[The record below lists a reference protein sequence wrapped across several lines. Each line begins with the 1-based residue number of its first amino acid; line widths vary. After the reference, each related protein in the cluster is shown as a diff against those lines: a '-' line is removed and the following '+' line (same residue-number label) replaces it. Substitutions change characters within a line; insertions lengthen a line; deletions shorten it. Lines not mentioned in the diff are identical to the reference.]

1 MAAAAVVTALA
12 LGLGVVTTFW
22 TRAEEARRRAEAE
35 SQRREA
41 AQLVSLGRLR
51 LETHPMGALA
61 HAIASLERIDNE
73 PARRLALEALW
84 RGPASFVVSDV
95 AAHTPAWSPDGR
107 WLAVGGL
114 GEMVLFDQDGRR
126 RPLVSGGERPKTF
139 SEDSTQLITVPSSGN
154 GVFNVRSVP
163 DGALV
168 RTIEHD
174 PEGDVLLLPG
184 GSLLT
189 ADFNAEQTSATLGLR
204 TLEED
209 EDRRLGRWRPGRF
222 VDCHFDPFGRW
233 VVWAAGGQLLLQRY
247 DDLDGRP
254 RVIGRHAGD
263 VVVTTGP
270 WRDRVATSNAAG
282 EVRLWN
288 TESGGLVRA
297 FQSPASARWVTLDPR
312 GRFLATAPLPPD
324 APPGS
329 FVLFDIQAPRGAESV
344 PLIGSET
351 AGSLMNLQFDPKGR
365 WLASTHN
372 ARLALW
378 NLASRRAFTLR
389 GKGQMAG
396 AAVAFTPDGRL
407 LSTSHEGVVR
417 LWALFHEE
425 GDEVRV
431 LYSRTQKLTEKVVG
445 GFVAVD
451 GQGRAIVG
459 TQFGLFHALPLDGG
473 AASTYQMET
482 SDGRQTVGY
491 PALDPAGRRLAVV
504 SRVRGRP
511 ETASLRILDL
521 QTWAHHDL
529 RAEPAPGEGCPDL
542 LEKVGPGDPPLW
554 LPDGRL
560 VSNGATGFRLW
571 DLETGE
577 NRLLHAC
584 RPGHEFVTK
593 LVATPDSRTVFSLT
607 YPLSGDDALDVS
619 AITAWDLETGT
630 PREITSHGT
639 RVKSLALDPSGAILV
654 TGSADGVV
662 RVGPVSG
669 EEPHLLYGHGQEIH
683 DVAVSPDGRWIASI
697 SDDAIRIWPMP
708 DGPPL
713 HTLPYEELLAKLQ
726 AQTNLRVAADATAA
740 SGYTVEKG
748 PLPPWAVPPVW

>member
-1 MAAAAVVTALA
+1 M
-12 LGLGVVTTFW
+12 
-22 TRAEEARRRAEAE
+22 
-35 SQRREA
+35 
-41 AQLVSLGRLR
+41 
-51 LETHPMGALA
+51 
-61 HAIASLERIDNE
+61 
-73 PARRLALEALW
+73 
-84 RGPASFVVSDV
+84 
-95 AAHTPAWSPDGR
+95 
-107 WLAVGGL
+107 
-114 GEMVLFDQDGRR
+114 
-126 RPLVSGGERPKTF
+126 SGGERPKTF

-209 EDRRLGRWRPGRF
+209 EGRRLGRWRPGEF

-254 RVIGRHAGD
+254 RVIGRHEGD

-282 EVRLWN
+282 EVRLWD

-329 FVLFDIQAPRGAESV
+329 FVLFDLQAPRGAEPV
-344 PLIGSET
+344 PLIGTE
-351 AGSLMNLQFDPKGR
+351 ADGSLMNLEFDPKGR

-389 GKGQMAG
+389 GMGQMAS

-407 LSTSHEGVVR
+407 LSTSHQGVVR

-431 LYSRTQKLTEKVVG
+431 LYSRTQKLTEKIVG

-473 AASTYQMET
+473 AASTYQMEA
-482 SDGRQTVGY
+482 SDGRQIVGGLLQVSI
-491 PALDPAGRRLAVV
+491 PPGGGWPSSRACSGGRRRRLSGSWTFRPGRTTTFGPSPLRERAVPIC
-504 SRVRGRP
+504 SRRSDQVTRRC
-511 ETASLRILDL
+511 
-521 QTWAHHDL
+521 
-529 RAEPAPGEGCPDL
+529 GCP
-542 LEKVGPGDPPLW
+542 
-554 LPDGRL
+554 
-560 VSNGATGFRLW
+560 T
-571 DLETGE
+571 
-577 NRLLHAC
+577 
-584 RPGHEFVTK
+584 
-593 LVATPDSRTVFSLT
+593 
-607 YPLSGDDALDVS
+607 DAS
-619 AITAWDLETGT
+619 SPTE
-630 PREITSHGT
+630 RQ
-639 RVKSLALDPSGAILV
+639 
-654 TGSADGVV
+654 GSASGIWRRERVAFSM
-662 RVGPVSG
+662 RVGRGTS
-669 EEPHLLYGHGQEIH
+669 
-683 DVAVSPDGRWIASI
+683 SSRS
-697 SDDAIRIWPMP
+697 SWPRRTP
-708 DGPPL
+708 
-713 HTLPYEELLAKLQ
+713 
-726 AQTNLRVAADATAA
+726 
-740 SGYTVEKG
+740 
-748 PLPPWAVPPVW
+748 